1 MTKYTFLLF
10 LVAWLFTSTRCLGQ
24 DTLASKGK
32 KGNEKKVSFVVL
44 PAIASNPS
52 NGFMFGITGVAG
64 WYMGDAKTTTLS
76 NAVGAVIYTTK
87 KQSINLVK
95 SDVFLSRDQWML
107 KGDWRLFFS
116 TEKTYGLGSGA
127 LEDKPVPYEQQVD
140 FDLIRFHE
148 TALKRLGPSRFFA
161 GIGYHLDDHRHIK
174 DVFNEPVPDSVTIT
188 SHDAYCKQYGFNPEQ
203 YISSGISMN
212 ALYDSRNNPVFPA
225 TGHYA
230 FVSFRMNQQFL
241 GSDKNASLLWLEY
254 RHYFSLSHKSTR
266 HIIALWTYAN
276 LVTSGATPYLDLP
289 ASGWDTYGRSARGYT
304 QGRIRGHELLY
315 GELEWR
321 FPLPVVFSRW
331 PDLLGGVLFANATTA
346 SDPDAGIDLFGAVD
360 PAIGAGLRIMLS
372 QKSKTN
378 LTIDYAIGAH
388 GSSGFYLDFNEAF

>member
-188 SHDAYCKQYGFNPEQ
+188 SNDAYCKQYGFNPEQ

-230 FVSFRMNQQFL
+230 FVSFRMNHQFL
-241 GSDKNASLLWLEY
+241 GSDNNASLLWLEY

-304 QGRIRGHELLY
+304 QGQIRGHELLY

-331 PDLLGGVLFANATTA
+331 PDLLGGVLFVNATTA
-346 SDPDAGIDLFGAVD
+346 SDPDAGIDLFGAMD